1 MLVALVDTLKQLR
14 YQIAHLE
21 DNTLQSEYPELAS
34 FIQQVSLTVTES
46 KADLNFLYQFLYDY
60 GRKSEATYS
69 RFRNE
74 LERFYLWSWL
84 IAEKSVFDLKR
95 EDIEAYV
102 DFMVEPDK
110 KWASTSVQWRYKDEQ
125 GVRRLNQNWRPFMQK
140 ESIASQQT
148 LSAMFTA
155 LNVFYKFA
163 ILEEKT
169 FAYFVPVVKKNS
181 PYLVVQSQIQIPDTL
196 SDIQWEYVFGVTRD
210 LCEQKPEYER
220 NLFTLAC
227 LKGLYLRISELSE
240 RPQWSPVMSHF
251 WQDNDGFWFLRIMGK
266 GNKLRDVTLSD
277 DFLEYLDNDYSF
289 ISNILIL
296 LGLYLVIYVFG
307 IPMTKEDKPISVRIL
322 EGIMIGLIVVTG
334 FFVFFKYV
342 LGIDLIDIIS
352 DVGSELSG
360 ENKEDSDDK
369 EPEVKAG
376 PAKEVFNIGNNNYTY
391 KEAQA
396 VCSVFDAEVAT
407 FDQVENAYDNG
418 GEWCNYGWTQGQMAL
433 FPTQMSSWKKL
444 QDFPQHKHDCG
455 RPGINGGYF
464 KNPYLKFGV
473 NCYGVKPDG
482 SDNDLNRM
490 EANRTTPYP
499 KSPEDKETD
508 KKVEEWKKNK
518 DKMLVNSF
526 NKTIWSKY

>member
-14 YQIAHLE
+14 YQIAHL
-21 DNTLQSEYPELAS
+21 DDDTLSSEYPELTV
-34 FIQQVSLTVTES
+34 FIQQISLTVAES
-46 KADLNFLYQFLYDY
+46 KADLKFLYQFLYVY

-84 IAEKSVFDLKR
+84 IAEKSVFNLKR

-125 GVRRLNQNWRPFMQK
+125 GIRRLNQNWRPFMLK

-169 FAYFVPVVKKNS
+169 FANFVPVVKKNS

-210 LCEQKPEYER
+210 LCKEKPELER

-277 DFLEYLDNDYSF
+277 DFVEYLKRYR
-289 ISNILIL
+289 IYR
-296 LGLYLVIYVFG
+296 GLPAL
-307 IPMTKEDKPISVRIL
+307 PRAD
-322 EGIMIGLIVVTG
+322 
-334 FFVFFKYV
+334 
-342 LGIDLIDIIS
+342 
-352 DVGSELSG
+352 
-360 ENKEDSDDK
+360 DSDPLVHKIRGQGGMTVRQIRRLVQQSFD
-369 EPEVKAG
+369 
-376 PAKEVFNIGNNNYTY
+376 Y
-391 KEAQA
+391 AQQ
-396 VCSVFDAEVAT
+396 SLFDDGFKDDAEQLEAAT
-407 FDQVENAYDNG
+407 AHWLRHTGATHDAQTRPLKHLSEDLGHAKIATTDQIYIQTNIKERAKSG
-418 GEWCNYGWTQGQMAL
+418 
-433 FPTQMSSWKKL
+433 
-444 QDFPQHKHDCG
+444 
-455 RPGINGGYF
+455 
-464 KNPYLKFGV
+464 LKR
-473 NCYGVKPDG
+473 K
-482 SDNDLNRM
+482 
-490 EANRTTPYP
+490 
-499 KSPEDKETD
+499 
-508 KKVEEWKKNK
+508 
-518 DKMLVNSF
+518 
-526 NKTIWSKY
+526 I

>member
-1 MLVALVDTLKQLR
+1 MDNTIEKDTTNIVNEANVDNLPQETQEESNELSREDQLVAD
-14 YQIAHLE
+14 IF
-21 DNTLQSEYPELAS
+21 TLQNGVYLGIFVIIFGFTYIYMKKGKSGASIDTRMVDFIVFGLIIVAILA
-34 FIQQVSLTVTES
+34 FYLQNRDVFFTES
-46 KADLNFLYQFLYDY
+46 YW
-60 GRKSEATYS
+60 KS
-69 RFRNE
+69 
-74 LERFYLWSWL
+74 
-84 IAEKSVFDLKR
+84 
-95 EDIEAYV
+95 
-102 DFMVEPDK
+102 
-110 KWASTSVQWRYKDEQ
+110 
-125 GVRRLNQNWRPFMQK
+125 
-140 ESIASQQT
+140 QT
-148 LSAMFTA
+148 
-155 LNVFYKFA
+155 
-163 ILEEKT
+163 
-169 FAYFVPVVKKNS
+169 
-181 PYLVVQSQIQIPDTL
+181 
-196 SDIQWEYVFGVTRD
+196 
-210 LCEQKPEYER
+210 
-220 NLFTLAC
+220 
-227 LKGLYLRISELSE
+227 
-240 RPQWSPVMSHF
+240 
-251 WQDNDGFWFLRIMGK
+251 
-266 GNKLRDVTLSD
+266 D

-307 IPMTKEDKPISVRIL
+307 ISMTKEDKPISVRIL

-334 FFVFFKYV
+334 FVVFFKYV

-360 ENKEDSDDK
+360 EKKEDSDDK

-407 FDQVENAYDNG
+407 FDQVENAYNNG

-433 FPTQMSSWKKL
+433 FPTQKSSWKKL

-490 EANRTTPYP
+490 DANNTTPYP